1 MEVIFDKSADSV
13 RDTAGK
19 VAEVVAKALHED
31 SIVIL
36 GNDGDYEF
44 QFEKNSAYFGVSRV
58 VTGYGLYSFSI
69 SLRCGGALVWANHYK
84 EIPSLDKVY
93 EELSSFYNSS
103 FPNGY
108 KWQKTVCE
116 PHKIRRHDG
125 TVVKKEPVRYVVGD
139 IKSIRAIAL
148 KLDGV
153 AIAFRFKTNVGTFD
167 MRKEVAQ
174 SYGLGEFKAD
184 TFIQLKRV
192 NGILMSDSEQRN
204 NSFFTDVSDSPEDCE
219 KLIKRLFQE

>member
-1 MEVIFDKSADSV
+1 MGVVFDKSADSV
-13 RDTAGK
+13 RDTVGRI
-19 VAEVVAKALHED
+19 AEVVAKALHED
-31 SIVIL
+31 NIVIL
-36 GNDGDYEF
+36 GEDGGYEF
-44 QFEKNSAYFGVSRV
+44 HFEKNSAYFRVSGVVSL
-58 VTGYGLYSFSI
+58 YSLYSFSI
-69 SLRCGGALVWANHYK
+69 SLKLGGGLVWANHYK
-84 EIPSLDKVY
+84 ELPSLDELHK
-93 EELSSFYNSS
+93 ELSSFYNSS

-108 KWQKTVCE
+108 KWQKTACE

-125 TVVKKEPVRYVVGD
+125 TVVKNEPTRYVVGD

-148 KLDGV
+148 KLDGAV
-153 AIAFRFKTNVGTFD
+153 IAFRFKTNVGTFD